1 MNAQTTVFISAF
13 GETKLGPKFAS
24 VFSAPSLTL
33 NKNSKAYKA
42 ARRQRDLT
50 EKAFSLMHEACY
62 MAGVDIPLDAP

>member
-1 MNAQTTVFISAF
+1 MKSQILVYQTAF

-62 MAGVDIPLDAP
+62 MAGVDIPPDLP